1 MKMTLKA
8 KLISSILAF
17 IMVASLMMV
26 GIFASPTVTLQMGGN
41 VSFSANG
48 VYADITGNIVGTQDH
63 PTGSPLQLSTI
74 SIDYTNTETEVDL
87 SGENSDWTT
96 MPLTFDENGSEITV
110 TMNIQNKASDRA
122 IKVTI
127 TDNTNIE
134 NVTVERAY
142 NSTTFASNTDT
153 RTINGGQSGRYTFKL
168 SVGSQNSPASGSFSL
183 DVKLENTENVES
195 QKYTASITN
204 TDYNEANF
212 YVMADD
218 GIVQTI
224 GYGDNVDI
232 NTSVISVAMNESDF
246 SSANSIAIQNRED
259 ESDIELYAEGRYQ
272 PRILVNEIRIATH
285 AEAGYWIQDAT
296 VDAISNIEISTN
308 GQVITLY
315 LASNCDITFSRS

>member
-1 MKMTLKA
+1 MTLKA

-26 GIFASPTVTLQMGGN
+26 GIFASPTITMQMGGN
-41 VSFSANG
+41 VSFTANG

-63 PTGSPLQLSTI
+63 PTGSPLQLSSI

-183 DVKLENTENVES
+183 DVKLESTENVEE

-204 TDYNEANF
+204 IDYDEANF

-272 PRILVNEIRIATH
+272 PRILVNEIQIATH
-285 AEAGYWIQDAT
+285 TEAGYWEQKTT
-296 VDAISNIEISTN
+296 VDAISNIEISSD

>member
-1 MKMTLKA
+1 MTLKT
-8 KLISSILAF
+8 KLISCIIAF

-87 SGENSDWTT
+87 SGTNSDWTT
-96 MPLTFDENGSEITV
+96 MPLTFDANGGEITV
-110 TMNIQNKASDRA
+110 TMSIQNKASDRA

-127 TDNTNIE
+127 TDKTNIE
-134 NVTVERAY
+134 NVTVARAY
-142 NSTTFASNTDT
+142 NNLTFSSNTNT
-153 RTINGGQSGRYTFKL
+153 QTINSGESGSYTFKL
-168 SVGSQNSPASGSFSL
+168 SVDSQNSPASGSFSL
-183 DVKLENTENVES
+183 DVKLESTENVEE

-204 TDYNEANF
+204 IDYDEANF

-259 ESDIELYAEGRYQ
+259 ESDIELYAEGRNR
-272 PRILVNEIRIATH
+272 PKILVNEIQIATH

-296 VDAISNIEISTN
+296 VDAISNIEISSD